1 MVDATAADG
10 LLGNRPRD
18 QCRER
23 PQAMVRLA
31 STRALVQVTGDV
43 VTMLNQSR
51 VRLKLERQQV
61 SSGLAMVK
69 HC

>member
-23 PQAMVRLA
+23 SQAMVRLA
-31 STRALVQVTGDV
+31 STRALVQVTGGV

-51 VRLKLERQQV
+51 MRMKLEELERQQL
-61 SSGLAMVK
+61 SSL
-69 HC
+69 

>member
-1 MVDATAADG
+1 VVDATAADG

-31 STRALVQVTGDV
+31 STRALVQVTSGFA
-43 VTMLNQSR
+43 TMINQSR
-51 VRLKLERQQV
+51 MRLKLERQQV

>member
-1 MVDATAADG
+1 
-10 LLGNRPRD
+10 
-18 QCRER
+18 
-23 PQAMVRLA
+23 MVRLA

-51 VRLKLERQQV
+51 VRMKLERQQV